1 MEQKQVKHIDL
12 GEINVSICI
21 GASTTIEAVIE
32 QNKGGTTVNK
42 QYISD
47 LIGEDVISTWE
58 PGQILMII
66 SGTDTGKSYFIRNR
80 VYEHFKAQDK
90 KVLYL
95 VSRTNLKEQFQ
106 LPMVGETNITFMTY
120 QAIETILSDSQR
132 SIGEWDVIICDECHY
147 FISDS
152 AFNKRTDI
160 SFDWVMGQKDTIR
173 IFLSATGDG
182 IDRHLSEEKIA
193 FDKIT
198 LPICNRQIRSLT
210 YFNNET
216 QMEQIAEQVIS
227 NGEKGIFFLSNLE
240 MALSLYRKFK
250 ENSLFLCSK
259 YRKPYARYMDEES
272 ISRMI
277 EAERFDCNLL
287 FATSAID
294 AGVSIKDPALKTIV
308 VDMLDTN
315 TLIQCVGRKRVI
327 DNTDYFDLYI
337 RNYNNNRIGGK
348 VRSLKCDIGMVEQLE
363 NEGDETYNAK
373 HGRTNDSSG
382 IIYDKPVQVNGRT
395 YFIKAVN
402 KLRYS
407 YTRQTIE
414 VYQEILRKGVG
425 FAKYVSGLLEMKKYS
440 LMEAEQKKLSLSTEL
455 EKFVGKPMFTRYEKE
470 PFIHVMDVGR
480 KKTGDMSRS
489 YSVLAAYLES
499 KNLPYRLERYRT
511 SRIDPD
517 TGKKKTYNGV
527 WKLNRI

>member
-1 MEQKQVKHIDL
+1 
-12 GEINVSICI
+12 
-21 GASTTIEAVIE
+21 
-32 QNKGGTTVNK
+32 
-42 QYISD
+42 
-47 LIGEDVISTWE
+47 
-58 PGQILMII
+58 
-66 SGTDTGKSYFIRNR
+66 
-80 VYEHFKAQDK
+80 
-90 KVLYL
+90 
-95 VSRTNLKEQFQ
+95 
-106 LPMVGETNITFMTY
+106 
-120 QAIETILSDSQR
+120 
-132 SIGEWDVIICDECHY
+132 
-147 FISDS
+147 
-152 AFNKRTDI
+152 
-160 SFDWVMGQKDTIR
+160 
-173 IFLSATGDG
+173 
-182 IDRHLSEEKIA
+182 
-193 FDKIT
+193 
-198 LPICNRQIRSLT
+198 
-210 YFNNET
+210 
-216 QMEQIAEQVIS
+216 
-227 NGEKGIFFLSNLE
+227 

-287 FATSAID
+287 FATSAVD

-363 NEGDETYNAK
+363 NEGDEAYNAK

-480 KKTGDMSRS
+480 KKRAICHGHIP
-489 YSVLAAYLES
+489 YLQ
-499 KNLPYRLERYRT
+499 
-511 SRIDPD
+511 RI
-517 TGKKKTYNGV
+517 
-527 WKLNRI
+527 